1 MTGIKSKLIW
11 RGVGGLLLLVVAL
24 VAIFYGTVVR
34 DIESATGAFHSRE
47 DQVAQQRYAE
57 VLSTFR
63 KLPFLKRLFRTQYQ
77 LALFNYVQVLYSD
90 GNYREVV
97 NTLEQEANQ
106 FPSLTGTAPY
116 HLWMGNAFFRVAIL
130 QEGEDLTF
138 ESLQTI
144 AEEYEE
150 AIRVDRG
157 NWDAKHNYD
166 FVKDLLVKRASD
178 DPQEKEN
185 LQLLLGDIRLTSMQ
199 RQGVLPEKLH

>member
-24 VAIFYGTVVR
+24 VAIFYGKVAR
-34 DIESATGAFHSRE
+34 DIQTAYGAFLSRE
-47 DQVAQQRYAE
+47 DQVAQQRYTDI
-57 VLSTFR
+57 LSTFQ
-63 KLPFLKRLFRTQYQ
+63 KLPFLKTLFRNQYQ
-77 LALFNYVQVLYSD
+77 LALFNYVQLLYSD
-90 GNYREVV
+90 GNYSEVV

-106 FPSLTGTAPY
+106 FPSVAGKAPY
-116 HLWMGNAFFRVAIL
+116 HLWMGNAFFRIAIL

-144 AEEYEE
+144 AEEYKE

-166 FVKDLLVKRASD
+166 FVKDLLVKKTSD
-178 DPQEKEN
+178 DPQEKET
-185 LQLLLGDIRLTSMQ
+185 LKLLLGDIRLTSMQ
-199 RQGVLPEKLH
+199 RRGELPEKLH

>member
-1 MTGIKSKLIW
+1 MTRINSKLIW

-24 VAIFYGTVVR
+24 VAIFYGTVVH
-34 DIESATGAFHSRE
+34 DIETAAEAFHSRE
-47 DQVAQQRYAE
+47 DQVAQQRYTD

-63 KLPFLKRLFRTQYQ
+63 KIPVLKRLFRTQYQ
-77 LALFNYVQVLYSD
+77 LALFNYVQLLYSD
-90 GNYREVV
+90 GNYREIV
-97 NTLEQEANQ
+97 NTLDQESNQ

-116 HLWMGNAFFRVAIL
+116 HLWMGNAFFRIAIL

-144 AEEYEE
+144 AEEYKET
-150 AIRVDRG
+150 IRVDRG

-166 FVKDLLVKRASD
+166 FVKDLLVKIASD
-178 DPQEKEN
+178 DPQEKET

-199 RQGVLPEKLH
+199 GQKKRPEKLH

>member
-11 RGVGGLLLLVVAL
+11 RGAGGLLLLVVAL
-24 VAIFYGTVVR
+24 VAIFFGTVVG
-34 DIESATGAFHSRE
+34 DIETATEAFHSRE
-47 DQVAQQRYAE
+47 DKMAQQRFTN

-63 KLPFLKRLFRTQYQ
+63 NLPFLKRLFRTQYQ
-77 LALFNYVQVLYSD
+77 LALFNYVQLLYSD
-90 GNYREVV
+90 GNYREIVK
-97 NTLEQEANQ
+97 TLEQEANQ

-116 HLWMGNAFFRVAIL
+116 HFWMGNAFFRIAIL